1 MTMNLTQF
9 LEHGGSACARTDVLS
24 DVIRYSPDPTKPGCD
39 AAYTSFRAAT
49 TPSFTCDCKGD
60 HAFLGGAGGLRSGTM
75 FTISNIIGIA
85 LTALMGPAIGTW
97 IDHNGGKRVWIALLA
112 IAGVCMMGQAV
123 LGLGYV
129 WMVGLVVSVI
139 TIVASELVTIPRQS
153 YLFDVVDPNTPSG
166 STPQEINDANAAFQT
181 RVSGNRIITSY
192 LAQILFVLIALVLT
206 VALGLSTTVSSQIIT
221 ILAGVWYLSS
231 FAILVPKFPTRPPTR
246 EASGRSFC
254 SVAYGQLWT
263 DLKTIA
269 VSYPEAHKYLIF
281 LFIVQNGTASTVL
294 SIAIS
299 FTNEQLGLD
308 SLQTQVIFVVTLIFG
323 PLWIKLMHL
332 INAKMKFSYKRL
344 LMVVVLVWIIAILMV
359 GLVINNMGM
368 INGKWNAGFFAFIAT
383 SALLVAPGLTWY
395 YTLYWPAFAKLVPAA
410 QVNQFGGI
418 FTMVR
423 TLGLIPQPLI
433 YVACS
438 NGFNS
443 ASQGRQVGI
452 LMMLAWDIVAI
463 PFLLWIDFDKG
474 KSEAD
479 AATTKEKGASFHS
492 MATVPDGTKGGAMA

>member
-1 MTMNLTQF
+1 MNLTHF

-49 TPSFTCDCKGD
+49 TPTFTCDCLGD

-75 FTISNIIGIA
+75 FTISNIIGIV
-85 LTALMGPAIGTW
+85 LTALMGPAVGTW

-112 IAGVCMMGQAV
+112 TAGSCLIGQAA
-123 LGLGYV
+123 LGSGYV
-129 WMVGLVVSVI
+129 WVVGLVVSVI
-139 TIVASELVTIPRQS
+139 TIVASELATIPRQS
-153 YLFDVVDPNTPSG
+153 YLFDVVDPDAPSG
-166 STPQEINDANAAFQT
+166 GTPQEITDANAVFQT

-192 LAQILFVLIALVLT
+192 LSQIVFVLIALVLT
-206 VALGLSTTVSSQIIT
+206 VALGLSTTLASQIIT
-221 ILAGVWYLSS
+221 ILAGVWYLAS
-231 FAILVPKFPTRPPTR
+231 FAVLVPKFPTRPPTR
-246 EASGRSFC
+246 DISGRNFC
-254 SVAYGQLWT
+254 SVGYGQLWT

-299 FTNEQLGLD
+299 FTNEQLGL
-308 SLQTQVIFVVTLIFG
+308 SSFQNQVIFVVTLICG

-344 LMVVVLVWIIAILMV
+344 LLAIIFVWILAIIMIGVVV
-359 GLVINNMGM
+359 NNMGK
-368 INGKWNAGFFAFIAT
+368 INGSWTAGFLIFVAT
-383 SALLVAPGLTWY
+383 SAVLIAPGLTWY
-395 YTLYWPAFAKLVPAA
+395 YTLHWPAFAMLVPAA

-433 YVACS
+433 YVVCS
-438 NGFNS
+438 NGFKS
-443 ASQGRQVGI
+443 ASEGRQVGI
-452 LMMLAWDIVAI
+452 LTMLIWDLLAI
-463 PFLLWIDFDKG
+463 PFLLWINFDKG
-474 KSEAD
+474 KAEAD
-479 AATTKEKGASFHS
+479 AATAKKNGASVYA
-492 MATVPDGTKGGAMA
+492 MAAVPDSNKSATMA